1 MALSLKDAVLKSLED
16 LNKKSNHI
24 EVSNHIQDNQYYDFG
39 RALTPASTVS
49 AQLGNFI
56 RDGDVRIK
64 RIRQGRSFYC
74 YLTKNEQSIEI
85 EIELSNE
92 AEEQS
97 QDVAPITTNIR
108 ENNRTSIEQS
118 SREQTYHER
127 DLHKLLSTYLKQQ
140 GVYSKTIFHEQ
151 SNGKDSNQTWTHPD
165 MIGIRFLDLN
175 NEASQKFMKS
185 INRGDTLK
193 LSSYE
198 LKKEISTD
206 SDLKKAF
213 FQAVSNSSWANYG
226 YLVAFEFG
234 DYLTEEMERLNQS
247 FGIGV
252 IELNANPYRS
262 KVLFPAKYH
271 DLDFKTIDKL
281 CRMNKDFEE
290 LIKQTDNLLTAETRF
305 FNAVKS
311 ELNNFCDASFE
322 NDIEIEE
329 YCRIKNIPIEL
340 TLDIESTMLS

>member
-1 MALSLKDAVLKSLED
+1 MALSLKDAVLKSLDD

-24 EVSNHIQDNQYYDFG
+24 EVSNHIKDKQYYDFG
-39 RALTPASTVS
+39 RALTPEATLS
-49 AQLGNFI
+49 AILGDFI
-56 RDGDVRIK
+56 RDGDVRVK
-64 RIRQGRSFYC
+64 RIKQGRSFYY

-85 EIELSNE
+85 ELDNE
-92 AEEQS
+92 AEEQR
-97 QDVAPITTNIR
+97 QDVAPFTTNIR
-108 ENNRTSIEQS
+108 ENNRASIEQS
-118 SREQTYHER
+118 SREQTYYER

-140 GVYSKTIFHEQ
+140 EIYSKTIFHEQ
-151 SNGKDSNQTWTHPD
+151 TNGKDSNQTWTHPD
-165 MIGIRFLDLN
+165 MIGIRFLDLKT
-175 NEASQKFMKS
+175 EASQKFMKS

-198 LKKEISTD
+198 LKREINTD

-234 DYLTEEMERLNQS
+234 DNLSEEIERLNQS

-281 CRMNKDFEE
+281 CRMNKEFEKFIE
-290 LIKQTDNLLTAETRF
+290 QTDNLLTADIRF
-305 FNAVKS
+305 FNAVEA

-322 NDIEIEE
+322 NDTEIEE

-340 TLDIESTMLS
+340 TLDIESTMLG